1 MAARFTSLI
10 NAGFG
15 LPQLSPVAFDLTGE
29 NKLPF
34 VYTHLSFG
42 HSRIASSERPSQA
55 VCDAV
60 APTQTE
66 IVR

>member
-34 VYTHLSFG
+34 VY
-42 HSRIASSERPSQA
+42 ASQFRALEDRRQRKTKSGS
-55 VCDAV
+55 V
-60 APTQTE
+60 
-66 IVR
+66 